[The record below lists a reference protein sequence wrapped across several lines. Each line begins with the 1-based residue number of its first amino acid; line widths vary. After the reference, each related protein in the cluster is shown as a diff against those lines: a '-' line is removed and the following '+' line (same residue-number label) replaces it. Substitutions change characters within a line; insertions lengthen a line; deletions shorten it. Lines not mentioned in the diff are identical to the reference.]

1 MPTIELKFSDSRS
14 LEAAQRLIEDTP
26 HYCIFKS
33 VVKEVLDE
41 FTCPILQQ
49 KPLVITR
56 IKEGHYYLVIHTCC
70 DSFNTE
76 MEEFLAAHQ
85 LTVMAND

>member
-1 MPTIELKFSDSRS
+1 
-14 LEAAQRLIEDTP
+14 
-26 HYCIFKS
+26 
-33 VVKEVLDE
+33 
-41 FTCPILQQ
+41 
-49 KPLVITR
+49 VITR